1 MEQWCRSVV
10 KYGAYRSVTESG
22 QAIKLFQAP
31 RKIILGLPSIF
42 LPQIFHLWWCETCW
56 VIHWI

>member
-42 LPQIFHLWWCETCW
+42 YHKSFISDDVKRAELSIE
-56 VIHWI
+56 